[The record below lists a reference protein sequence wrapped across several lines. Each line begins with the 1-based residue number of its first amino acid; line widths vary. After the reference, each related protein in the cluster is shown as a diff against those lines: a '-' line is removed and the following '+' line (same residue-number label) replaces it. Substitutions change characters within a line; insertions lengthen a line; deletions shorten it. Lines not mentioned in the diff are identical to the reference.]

1 MEAAFTIKMDGE
13 FEKLLKEQLAME
25 EILLR
30 LEDADENTRKLKR
43 MELLHKYND
52 IKDATQV
59 IINRLANIEQVTV
72 AEIHKR
78 YNLPLDWAAN
88 SII

>member
-1 MEAAFTIKMDGE
+1 MEEE

-25 EILLR
+25 EMLRR
-30 LEDADENTRKLKR
+30 LEDVDENTRKLKR

-59 IINRLANIEQVTV
+59 IISRLANLEQVTV
-72 AEIHKR
+72 AKIHKR
-78 YNLPLDWAAN
+78 YNLPLE
-88 SII
+88 

>member
-1 MEAAFTIKMDGE
+1 MEEE

-25 EILLR
+25 EMLRR
-30 LEDADENTRKLKR
+30 LEDVDENTRKLKR

-59 IINRLANIEQVTV
+59 IISRLANLEQVTV

-78 YNLPLDWAAN
+78 YNLPLEWAKIKN
-88 SII
+88 IM

>member
-1 MEAAFTIKMDGE
+1 MDGE

>member
-1 MEAAFTIKMDGE
+1 MAEM
-13 FEKLLKEQLAME
+13 
-25 EILLR
+25 LLR
-30 LEDADENTRKLKR
+30 LENADESTQKLKR

-59 IINRLANIEQVTV
+59 IISRLANMEQVTV

-78 YNLPLDWAAN
+78 YNLPLE
-88 SII
+88 

>member
-1 MEAAFTIKMDGE
+1 MEEE

-25 EILLR
+25 KMLR
-30 LEDADENTRKLKR
+30 QLEDTDENTRKLKR

-59 IINRLANIEQVTV
+59 IISRLANMEQVTV

-78 YNLPLDWAAN
+78 YNLPLEW
-88 SII
+88 STII

>member
-1 MEAAFTIKMDGE
+1 
-13 FEKLLKEQLAME
+13 ME
-25 EILLR
+25 EMLQR
-30 LEDADENTRKLKR
+30 LNDADEDTRKLKR

-59 IINRLANIEQVTV
+59 IISRLANMEQVTV

-78 YNLPLDWAAN
+78 YNLPLE
-88 SII
+88 

>member
-1 MEAAFTIKMDGE
+1 MEEE

-25 EILLR
+25 EMLRR
-30 LEDADENTRKLKR
+30 LEDVDENTRRLKR

-59 IINRLANIEQVTV
+59 IISRLANLEQVTV

-78 YNLPLDWAAN
+78 YNLPLE
-88 SII
+88 